1 VSGVRGRKRAERRR
15 LLGGGR
21 QLSRSSRHKNRRRR
35 SLARPSILAQFSTLS
50 FSLSLSLSLSLVPQN
65 RTYGSP
71 AASSKIAAFD
81 LVS

>member
-1 VSGVRGRKRAERRR
+1 MQKEGGKAPPF
-15 LLGGGR
+15 GGGKTAFSIE
-21 QLSRSSRHKNRRRR
+21 QAQEPKTTLSRSTLNSR
-35 SLARPSILAQFSTLS
+35 SILN
-50 FSLSLSLSLSLVPQN
+50 SLFLSLSLSLVPQN